1 MHFFLSTVSTI
12 GLSGRGHLC
21 LLSFLSYFCS
31 YAVVQA
37 ADSPAKATP
46 SKATPVP
53 IKKNFAKPEDPYPEL
68 ERLTTAMQEIRN
80 SFVDK
85 DKISYKQLVDGALR
99 GMLSNLDPHCEYMAR
114 DLYEDIQREQADSSE
129 GVGITV
135 ALRQGQLMI
144 VTVREDGPAAK
155 AGILGGDQLM
165 RINEVL
171 TDNMGVVEAIKQ
183 LKGKA
188 GESVRLTVRRPG
200 TKQFLEFNVM
210 RTVLHDSSVVDAMLL
225 HSKLA
230 AQHKIGYVRLTEFTQ
245 ATAKD
250 LSTHL
255 DKLEAE
261 GMEALVLDVRNNPGG
276 LLDAAIAACGEFLP
290 ENTVI
295 LSTEGRNHAEDP
307 PPYRT
312 PKREGKAPRKYPVGV
327 IVNHGS
333 ASAAE
338 ILAAVLQDLRR
349 AIIVGTQSFGKG
361 SVQTLLPMKDG
372 SALRL
377 TTARYFTPSHRTI
390 HEQGVTPNIISAL
403 TTDEELAVA
412 RWRNNHAEGETA
424 AWDLASLGDK
434 QLERAVDALKGVLVY
449 QSFQTRTSVVEK
461 NKPQSLKEEAR
472 LDALLA
478 PTNTK
483 IED

>member
-1 MHFFLSTVSTI
+1 LP
-12 GLSGRGHLC
+12 L
-21 LLSFLSYFCS
+21 
-31 YAVVQA
+31 A
-37 ADSPAKATP
+37 AAEPSPKVTKKPTKPAPTKTAPAKAAPTKP
-46 SKATPVP
+46 APKATAPTPVP
-53 IKKNFAKPEDPYPEL
+53 IKTASPKPEDPYPEL
-68 ERLTTAMQEIRN
+68 ERLTTAMQEIRK

-85 DKISYKQLVDGALR
+85 DKVSYKQLIDGALH
-99 GMLSNLDPHCEYMAR
+99 GMLSGLDPHCEYMAR

-135 ALRQGQLMI
+135 ALRQGQLII

-171 TDNMGVVEAIKQ
+171 TDNMGVVEAIKL

-200 TKQFLEFNVM
+200 TKQFLEFNIM
-210 RTVLHDSSVVDAMLL
+210 RAVLHDSSVVDAMLL
-225 HSKLA
+225 HNKLT
-230 AQHKIGYVRLTEFTQ
+230 AQHKIGYIRLSEFTQ

-250 LSTHL
+250 LSTQL

-261 GMEALVLDVRNNPGG
+261 GLEALVLDVRNNPGG
-276 LLDAAIAACGEFLP
+276 LLDTAIAVCGEFLP
-290 ENTVI
+290 ENTVVI
-295 LSTEGRNHAEDP
+295 STEGRDKAEDP

-312 PKREGKAPRKYPVGV
+312 PKRDGKPPRKYPVAV

-349 AIIVGTQSFGKG
+349 AIVVGTQSFGKG

-403 TTDEELAVA
+403 TTEEELAVA

-434 QLERAVDALKGVLVY
+434 QLERAVDTLKGVLVY
-449 QSFQTRTSVVEK
+449 QSFQAPVAEKSKPPVV
-461 NKPQSLKEEAR
+461 KEQAK
-472 LDALLA
+472 LNLLLA

-483 IED
+483 IDD